1 MTEELHQTIP
11 ARIDTL
17 ETMVKEIH
25 AVVVGSTVNGVYYPG
40 QAPQIAALT
49 VRVTALE
56 KIIAQ
61 CTAFFLAIAT
71 LVAGAWALLWY
82 GPHK

>member
-1 MTEELHQTIP
+1 
-11 ARIDTL
+11 
-17 ETMVKEIH
+17 
-25 AVVVGSTVNGVYYPG
+25 VYYPG

-71 LVAGAWALLWY
+71 LVTGAWALLWY